1 MKNAL
6 YLKFTIAYLI
16 LGFLSFFVISFLGS
30 TLIQKKLTQQ
40 TGDAL
45 YREAVNIASNHAEN
59 YYSQQASLADT
70 YRNFCTLA
78 EYQNAQIW
86 MLDTSGNI
94 LINTAETLDPDNPE
108 HVDNFDPADLT
119 SGYYTIGT
127 FYHQFSEEHISVMV
141 PITLNMSTKGYIAL
155 HMPLSNILSNRDDIL
170 NGVYVVFII
179 IFAFTLLILLV
190 FNMVVYSP
198 LKQITQGANEY
209 ASGNLKYN
217 IPVHSDDEIGYL
229 AMTLNYMSDELDRAG
244 EFQRQFVSNVSHD
257 FRSPLT
263 SIKGYIEAILD
274 GTIPPEMQSR
284 YLNIVLMETER
295 LNKLT
300 QSLLT
305 LDGFDVRGYML
316 DITDFDINNVIRDT
330 AATFGGT
337 CLKRKIT
344 IQLKMTSEPLMVSAD
359 MGKIQQVL
367 YNLID
372 NAIKFSSSNSTIT
385 VETTERHGKIFVSV
399 KDSGT
404 GIPKDSLPKIW
415 DRFYKLDTSRG
426 KDRKGT
432 GLGLSI
438 VKEIINAHNQNINVI
453 STEGVGSEFI
463 FTLSRAK
470 KGSTA
475 R

>member
-6 YLKFTIAYLI
+6 YLKFTAAYLI

-30 TLIQKKLTQQ
+30 TLIQRELTRQA
-40 TGDAL
+40 GDAL
-45 YREAVNIASNHAEN
+45 YREAVNIASNQADH
-59 YYSQQASLADT
+59 YYTQQASLTDT
-70 YRNFCTLA
+70 YENFRTLA
-78 EYQNAQIW
+78 EYQKAQVW
-86 MLDTSGNI
+86 MVDPSGKI
-94 LINTAETLDPDNPE
+94 LINTEEDLDTENPE
-108 HVDNFDPADLT
+108 EIENFDPVDFND
-119 SGYYTIGT
+119 GYYTIGT
-127 FYHQFSEEHISVMV
+127 FYQYFSEEHISVLA

-155 HMPLSNILSNRDDIL
+155 HMPLDDILSNRDEIL
-170 NGVYVVFII
+170 KGVYLVFII

-217 IPVHSDDEIGYL
+217 IPVRSDDEIGYL
-229 AMTLNYMSDELDRAG
+229 AMTLNYMSDELDRSG
-244 EFQRQFVSNVSHD
+244 EYQRQFVSNVSHD

-274 GTIPPEMQSR
+274 GTIPMEMQSR

-305 LDGFDVRGYML
+305 LNDFDVRGYL
-316 DITDFDINNVIRDT
+316 LEITDFDINNVIRDT

-344 IQLKMTSEPLMVSAD
+344 IQLKMTSEPLMASAD
-359 MGKIQQVL
+359 VGKIQQVL

-372 NAIKFSSSNSTIT
+372 NAIKFSSPNSTIT

-399 KDSGT
+399 KDSGS

-453 STEGVGSEFI
+453 STEGVGTEFI
-463 FTLSRAK
+463 FTLTKSK
-470 KGSTA
+470 KGNA
-475 R
+475 AK